1 MAKAALVSVSF
12 VAAPALDEDGR
23 NIYGYVGDHNDEVPD
38 DNMTDGSWFLAKDTK
53 KIYFF
58 RTTSGKWEPM
68 GGGDP
73 L

>member
-23 NIYGYVGDHNDEVPD
+23 NIYGYVGDHNDEVPE

-53 KIYFF
+53 KIDNP
-58 RTTSGKWEPM
+58 RDQQKKREGKP
-68 GGGDP
+68 
-73 L
+73 